1 MRATAFLV
9 ILGILPLVGL
19 HLWAASGFVRRISAR
34 ARALG
39 NARAERRGDLPPAI
53 DAFARRGGAGEGPV
67 PRVARL
73 AQGAELR
80 LGQGAPFRPVSAT
93 QHVALA
99 SPGFVWDAVRRL
111 GPLPLFRVV
120 DAYDGATGGLLE
132 ARVLGSVPVA
142 SKTGSDIALGEAL
155 RYLAE
160 LPWAPDAILLNP
172 DIGWRMID
180 GSRAEATLRLAEGV
194 ARVTFS
200 LDADGDIVR
209 VEAKDRPA
217 SDARGQPAL
226 YDWRGRFWGYRR
238 IGPRRIPEW
247 GEVGYVY
254 PEGYEVYFRGRI
266 LTCDLVA

>member
-1 MRATAFLV
+1 MNAAAFFAV
-9 ILGILPLVGL
+9 AGILVLLGL
-19 HLWAASGFVRRISAR
+19 QVWAASRFIRRISAR
-34 ARALG
+34 VRALG
-39 NARAERRGDLPPAI
+39 SGRVESRGDLPLAI
-53 DAFARRGGAGEGPV
+53 DAFARRGGAGEGPA
-67 PRVARL
+67 PRVAGL
-73 AQGAELR
+73 TQSAELR
-80 LGQGAPFRPVSAT
+80 LGQGAPFRPIRAT

-111 GPLPLFRVV
+111 GPLPLLRVV

-132 ARVLGSVPVA
+132 ARALGSVPVA
-142 SKTGSDIALGEAL
+142 SKAGGDIALGEAL

-160 LPWAPDAILLNP
+160 LPWAPDAILCNP
-172 DIGWRMID
+172 HIGWRMID
-180 GSRAEATLRLAEGV
+180 ASHAEATLRLAEGF

-209 VEAKDRPA
+209 VVAKDRPA
-217 SDARGQPAL
+217 LDARGRPAR

-266 LTCDLVA
+266 LTCELVA